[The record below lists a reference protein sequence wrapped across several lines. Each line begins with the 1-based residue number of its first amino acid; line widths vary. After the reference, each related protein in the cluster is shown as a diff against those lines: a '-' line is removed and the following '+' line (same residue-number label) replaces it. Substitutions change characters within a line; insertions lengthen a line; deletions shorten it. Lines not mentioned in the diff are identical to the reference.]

1 MGLGGRMY
9 KYLTDVQFI
18 KKLTHEGT
26 KLTQALGHQLKIDYD
41 IGTYIMLVG
50 SAKRKMITQNEKGDV
65 DMDYNLIVIKSP
77 INNGKDLKE
86 AVRKSFNKVL
96 KRYGYEDCQDSTSS
110 LSTKLKSFNQYNQTK
125 YKFDIAIVKEDK
137 QGDWQRLIHCKT
149 GSIQSDTWF
158 WNQTSVFKDLK
169 KKEAFIKSEGKWT
182 LLKERY
188 LKYKN
193 YNLRFNNNDLYSFT
207 CYERA
212 VNDVYNQLQLSSLV
226 NHSRV

>member
-65 DMDYNLIVIKSP
+65 DMDYNLVVIKSP

-137 QGDWQRLIHCKT
+137 QGYWQRLIHCKT

-158 WNQTSVFKDLK
+158 WNQTPDSRDIKR
-169 KKEAFIKSEGKWT
+169 KETYIKNNSDWQLVREK
-182 LLKERY
+182 Y
-188 LKYKN
+188 LTYKN
-193 YNLRFNNNDLYSFT
+193 NNLVFDNNNLHSFT

>member
-65 DMDYNLIVIKSP
+65 DMDYNLVVIKSP

-96 KRYGYEDCQDSTSS
+96 KKMAKKTAKIPHHLYQLNLKVLTNIIKPNISS
-110 LSTKLKSFNQYNQTK
+110 
-125 YKFDIAIVKEDK
+125 I
-137 QGDWQRLIHCKT
+137 
-149 GSIQSDTWF
+149 
-158 WNQTSVFKDLK
+158 
-169 KKEAFIKSEGKWT
+169 
-182 LLKERY
+182 
-188 LKYKN
+188 
-193 YNLRFNNNDLYSFT
+193 
-207 CYERA
+207 
-212 VNDVYNQLQLSSLV
+212 
-226 NHSRV
+226 

>member
-96 KRYGYEDCQDSTSS
+96 KKYGYEDCQDSTSS

-149 GSIQSDTWF
+149 GS
-158 WNQTSVFKDLK
+158 V
-169 KKEAFIKSEGKWT
+169 
-182 LLKERY
+182 
-188 LKYKN
+188 
-193 YNLRFNNNDLYSFT
+193 LYSPIHGFGT
-207 CYERA
+207 KPLAQETSKGKKLTLKIIQIG
-212 VNDVYNQLQLSSLV
+212 NWLEKSIL
-226 NHSRV
+226 HIKIII